1 MCINLASNN
10 ADSNGKVMRQT
21 CNSIRESIC
30 PVCGKKFIPA
40 IMHLYK
46 MKIGAFEVFCMK
58 TTRAL
63 FSVGFNGNV

>member
-46 MKIGAFEVFCMK
+46 MKIGSKYKKVCSYTCARK
-58 TTRAL
+58 
-63 FSVGFNGNV
+63 SGWDG